1 MNDHRV
7 RQKLI
12 GEVDGARGLVG
23 SIRPPENARI
33 VLIDVTPKG
42 ANLADELMQIAM
54 HFEDTLISN
63 LDKDQVNL
71 LKTLLCQ
78 INQQVEKL

>member
-1 MNDHRV
+1 
-7 RQKLI
+7 
-12 GEVDGARGLVG
+12 
-23 SIRPPENARI
+23 
-33 VLIDVTPKG
+33 
-42 ANLADELMQIAM
+42 MQIAM

-63 LDKDQVNL
+63 LDRDHVDI